1 MKNNEITGCRF
12 LGNAYI
18 CTKFCI
24 NKLTIKMSNTY
35 RISGIAMLSGAA
47 LLMLSG
53 CGKKLSPFQ
62 ADYFSVNPNPL
73 EVVGDR
79 VPATV
84 SARIPAKFFQK
95 NAQVT
100 VTPYLCFDGGEVAA
114 QPYAF
119 QGEKVRGNA
128 PVISYDNGGSV
139 TIPVMYNYSPEML
152 QSTLQLA
159 FNVTQGKKQYVLPRV
174 TVAQGVVATAALA
187 SAAGVDPALAP
198 DKFQRII
205 NEKYNADIHF
215 LINQANIREAQA
227 NSVEMGD
234 LNDRILAT
242 KGDSTLQL
250 EEINIAS
257 FASPE
262 GALDFNTKLA
272 EKREDATKAFVENRL
287 KKDKVTEFGEL
298 TANFTPEDWD
308 GFQKLVAA
316 SNIQDKELILSVLS
330 MYKDPEQREK
340 EIRNL
345 SSIFDQLADQ
355 ILPQLRK
362 SRITASINVIGK
374 SDDQIRQLLASDP
387 SKLSVDEILYA
398 ATLCDN
404 NADKMKVYNK
414 AAELYPKDYRVFNDL
429 GLTQYVAGD
438 YDAARANFN
447 QAARL
452 NAAAPEPQMN
462 LGLIS
467 LLNKDYRIA
476 NQKFGSAAGTPE
488 LNDAMGTYYLLTGDA
503 ASAVKSFGNAKTN
516 NAALAQILTKDY
528 SKAKSTLGS
537 INNPDAMTYYLTAIL
552 GARTNNDRMV
562 SSNLRQAVKLDKS
575 LAARAAKDLEFKNFN
590 LSGVL

>member
-95 NAQVT
+95 NAHVT

-174 TVAQGVVATAALA
+174 TVAEGVVATAALA

-537 INNPDAMTYYLTAIL
+537 INTPDAMTYYLTAIL

>member
-1 MKNNEITGCRF
+1 MLLTGC
-12 LGNAYI
+12 N
-18 CTKFCI
+18 
-24 NKLTIKMSNTY
+24 
-35 RISGIAMLSGAA
+35 
-47 LLMLSG
+47 
-53 CGKKLSPFQ
+53 KKLNQFQ

-84 SARIPAKFFQK
+84 SARIPAKFFVK

-100 VTPYLCFDGGEVAA
+100 VTPYLCFEGGEVSS

-128 PVISYDNGGSV
+128 PVISYENGGTV

-152 QSTLQLA
+152 KSTLQLA
-159 FNVTQGKKQYVLPRV
+159 FNVQQGGKQYVLPRV
-174 TVAQGVVATAALA
+174 TVAEGVVATGALA
-187 SAAGVDPALAP
+187 DARSVNPAVAP
-198 DKFQRII
+198 DKFQRVI

-215 LINQANIREAQA
+215 LINQANIRDAQA
-227 NSVEMGD
+227 NSADMTS
-234 LNDRILAT
+234 LNQRIREAA
-242 KGDSTLQL
+242 GDSTRQIA
-250 EEINIAS
+250 EINIS
-257 FASPE
+257 SYASPE
-262 GALDFNTKLA
+262 GSLDYNTRLA
-272 EKREDATKAFVENRL
+272 EKREQSTTTFMKGRL
-287 KKDKVTEFGEL
+287 KKDNVTEFGEL
-298 TANFTPEDWD
+298 TANFTPEDWE

-374 SDDQIRQLLASDP
+374 SDQEIMNYFEKDP
-387 SKLSVDEILYA
+387 SKLNVDEMLYC
-398 ATLCDN
+398 ATLYDN

-414 AAELYPKDYRVFNDL
+414 AAEMYPNDYRVYNDL

-452 NAAAPEPQMN
+452 NPAATEPQMN

-467 LLNKDYRIA
+467 LVNKDYRVA
-476 NQKFGSAAGTPE
+476 NQKFGSAAGLEE
-488 LNDAMGTYYLLTGDA
+488 LGDAMGTYYLMTGDA
-503 ASAVKSFGNAKTN
+503 NAAVKAFGSSKSN

-528 SKAKSTLGS
+528 SKAKSTLGAV
-537 INNPDAMTYYLTAIL
+537 NNPDAMTYYLTAIL
-552 GARTNNDRMV
+552 GARTNNDSMV
-562 SSNLRQAVKLDKS
+562 SSNLRQVVKLDRS
-575 LAARAAKDLEFKNFN
+575 LATRALNDLEFKNFN
-590 LSGVL
+590 LSAIL

>member
-1 MKNNEITGCRF
+1 MKNNEITGRRF

-24 NKLTIKMSNTY
+24 NKLTIKMSYTY

-174 TVAQGVVATAALA
+174 TVAEGVVATAALA

>member
-95 NAQVT
+95 NAHVT

-174 TVAQGVVATAALA
+174 TVAEGVVATAALA

>member
-1 MKNNEITGCRF
+1 MSTVRMSRF
-12 LGNAYI
+12 AL
-18 CTKFCI
+18 
-24 NKLTIKMSNTY
+24 
-35 RISGIAMLSGAA
+35 LSGAA
-47 LLMLSG
+47 FMLLTG
-53 CGKKLSPFQ
+53 CNKKLNQFQ

-84 SARIPAKFFQK
+84 SARIPAKFFVK

-100 VTPYLCFDGGEVAA
+100 VTPYLCFEGGEVSS
-114 QPYAF
+114 QPYSF

-128 PVISYDNGGSV
+128 PVISYENGGTV

-152 QSTLQLA
+152 KSTLQLA
-159 FNVTQGKKQYVLPRV
+159 FNVQQGGKQYVLPRV
-174 TVAQGVVATAALA
+174 TVAEGVVATGALA
-187 SAAGVDPALAP
+187 DARSVNPAVAP
-198 DKFQRII
+198 DKFQRVI

-215 LINQANIREAQA
+215 LINQANIRDAQA
-227 NSVEMGD
+227 NSADMTS
-234 LNDRILAT
+234 LNQRIREAA
-242 KGDSTLQL
+242 GDSTRQIA
-250 EEINIAS
+250 EINIS
-257 FASPE
+257 SYASPE
-262 GALDFNTKLA
+262 GSMDYNTRLA
-272 EKREDATKAFVENRL
+272 EKREQSTTTFMKGRL
-287 KKDKVTEFGEL
+287 KKDNVTEFGEL
-298 TANFTPEDWD
+298 TANFTPEDWE

-374 SDDQIRQLLASDP
+374 SDQEIMNYFEKDP
-387 SKLSVDEILYA
+387 SKLNVDEMLYC
-398 ATLCDN
+398 ATLYDN

-414 AAELYPKDYRVFNDL
+414 AAEMYPNDYRVYNDL

-438 YDAARANFN
+438 YDAARANFS

-452 NAAAPEPQMN
+452 NPAATEPQMN

-467 LLNKDYRIA
+467 LVNKDYRVA
-476 NQKFGSAAGTPE
+476 NQKFGSAAGLEE
-488 LNDAMGTYYLLTGDA
+488 LGDAMGTYYLMTGDA
-503 ASAVKSFGNAKTN
+503 NAAVKAFGSSKSN

-528 SKAKSTLGS
+528 SKAKSTLGAV
-537 INNPDAMTYYLTAIL
+537 NNPDAMTYYLTAIL
-552 GARTNNDRMV
+552 GARTNNDSMV
-562 SSNLRQAVKLDKS
+562 SSNLRQAVKLDRS
-575 LAARAAKDLEFKNFN
+575 LATRALNDLEFKNFN
-590 LSGVL
+590 LSAIL

>member
-35 RISGIAMLSGAA
+35 RISGITMLSGAA

-152 QSTLQLA
+152 QSTLKLA

-174 TVAQGVVATAALA
+174 TVAEGVVATAALA